1 MNLTFVM
8 SFDRF
13 VGKLF
18 NHVLED
24 PESKSTLVHS
34 LSVCISLL
42 DLKRSATIAATGA
55 SGRQHVT
62 EPMPTANPDTV
73 EGMLHRLGIYLS
85 SCLPSTV
92 YTVEGSLW
100 TSPSLSFFS
109 FFSLQHVCT

>member
-1 MNLTFVM
+1 VEICLFLQSQNLSSCTVNLTFVM

-42 DLKRSATIAATGA
+42 DLKRSATIAASGA
-55 SGRQHVT
+55 SRGQHVT
-62 EPMPTANPDTV
+62 EPVPTANPDTV

-85 SCLPSTV
+85 RCLPST
-92 YTVEGSLW
+92 TCL
-100 TSPSLSFFS
+100 PLI
-109 FFSLQHVCT
+109 